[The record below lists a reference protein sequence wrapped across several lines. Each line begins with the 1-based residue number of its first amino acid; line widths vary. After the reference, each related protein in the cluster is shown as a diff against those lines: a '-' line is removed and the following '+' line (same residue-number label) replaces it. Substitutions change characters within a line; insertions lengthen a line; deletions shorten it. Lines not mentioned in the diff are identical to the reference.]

1 MKIKKLLIYLVL
13 LFALIMPL
21 HAEMTLGVG
30 DLERPTAQWWMG
42 TRPYAIGDQGLGWM
56 KEVETI
62 IEAWTL
68 EGSSGTL
75 TFPNGLTI
83 DNETDN
89 VLTITERSEDM
100 LWTFGSSNDIAVTST
115 TGLVLFDWLA
125 VVPAANQFLF
135 NPVSALVGSVE
146 GSMYYDSDTNKFFGR
161 NDSTLVE
168 FGASAGT
175 PAGSDTHM
183 QYNNAGSFGG
193 ISTIVWD
200 DTNLEFANDQ
210 AAAWGTAGDWLSDF
224 DDSVD
229 DQMLWR
235 TVLTTAVADTDP
247 MFEIL
252 VDTGN
257 ANGTGLDAGQEVF
270 GVAKGSQASNAWLF
284 TVDAEGDVQVLNDIA
299 VGGSATITGAFYQAD
314 IAAAASGNTNLTI
327 NAGLGGTG
335 TITLGNSSTGKITT
349 DNLVE
354 LLGDVEL
361 GDTLASDT
369 LSILAKL
376 DQDLYLDDDTTDSP
390 ALVLRDAGEAT
401 CSIVKKNGATGDTTV
416 TIGASSDLSILVGNL
431 SVGDGSGAGT
441 ASMDG
446 LDFFVSGD
454 SEFDGTVQFDGA
466 VTAAS
471 TIAVTGTT
479 TLNGDVAIN
488 DQIAVALGS
497 NDEEILVTGT
507 ATNVTADNLV
517 EVVMAAQDT
526 NTYILALTQTPNG
539 DADNDYIICADT
551 TGTGVVFKVENGGTT
566 TWALDPA
573 SQIIIGSSANTTTDG
588 AINIDHATL
597 TSGSEAMNIKVVATN
612 TSTNAQAIVIDLDD
626 DITTGGDLVGV
637 EIQASDNDSDGTV
650 IGLQTLGLIDVGW
663 NAEVGAG
670 KKAATIDAKTVPN
683 TLSTGIF
690 DIDFESKVANAEAVH
705 IEATFTTGAAG
716 VTVAG
721 MEIELVNNSGN
732 SSDILTGLIINV
744 TDSTATGTERGIYVK
759 GTGIEEALQADFGY
773 IRVGTGGTP
782 TVTPG
787 DDDIYAEGTIEADG
801 GFNTGTS
808 TLKVATVNLTAQ
820 EIRALVATPIELVAA
835 PGAGEIIEFI
845 SALLILDQGG
855 DAFTEAGAND
865 NLAIEYDGGSAVAVS
880 ETIEMTGFIDQSADM
895 VTRAIPVKDPID
907 AAGDI
912 VNKNLVIAGLDD
924 EIGGNAG
931 NESAL
936 SIIITYRVVTA
947 LGL

>member
-1 MKIKKLLIYLVL
+1 MKKLLIYLL
-13 LFALIMPL
+13 LIMAMAVSASAAL
-21 HAEMTLGVG
+21 TAGVG
-30 DLERPTAQWWMG
+30 DIVRPTAYWWTG
-42 TRPYAIGDQGLGWM
+42 LAPLDSTGDQGLGWM
-56 KEVETI
+56 KEVETQ

-68 EGSSGTL
+68 DGGTIL
-75 TFPNGLTI
+75 TFPTNGGTI
-83 DNETDN
+83 SNATNSALIFQEAD
-89 VLTITERSEDM
+89 EDIK
-100 LWTFGSSNDIAVTST
+100 WTFSGTSIAATSS
-115 TGLVLFDWLA
+115 TGVVLFDYGTI
-125 VVPAANQFLF
+125 VPAANQFLF
-135 NPVSALVGSVE
+135 NPVSALVGTVT
-146 GSMYYDSDTNKFFGR
+146 GSMYYDSDTDKFFGR
-161 NDSTLVE
+161 NNSTLVE

-175 PAGSDTHM
+175 PAGSDTYM
-183 QYNNAGSFGG
+183 QYNNSSSFGG
-193 ISTIVWD
+193 IATIIWD

-210 AAAWGTAGDWLSDF
+210 AAAFGTEADWTVNF

-229 DQMLWR
+229 DQLLWQSSA
-235 TVLTTAVADTDP
+235 TTAGAITDP
-247 MFEIL
+247 LFEII
-252 VDTGN
+252 VGASPT
-257 ANGTGLDAGQEVF
+257 ANQQVF
-270 GVAKGSQASNAWLF
+270 GVAKGASQSSNTALF
-284 TVDAEGDVQVLNDIA
+284 TVDEDGDVEVAGDLTVA
-299 VGGSATITGAFYQAD
+299 GSFYQAA
-314 IAAAASGNTNLTI
+314 IASAASGVVNLTVD
-327 NAGLGGTG
+327 ASESG
-335 TITLGNSSTGKITT
+335 TITIGGISTGATIFPANVDFTG
-349 DNLVE
+349 DSVDIGNLA
-354 LLGDVEL
+354 
-361 GDTLASDT
+361 TNDT
-369 LSILAKL
+369 LSVLAKV
-376 DQDLYLDDDTTDSP
+376 DTDLLLDDDTTNSP
-390 ALVLRDAGEAT
+390 ALVLRDAGENDWQF
-401 CSIVKKNGATGDTTV
+401 VKVNGATGNLTATSDSATSDFHIV
-416 TIGASSDLSILVGNL
+416 TGNL
-431 SVGDGSGAGT
+431 KVGGGSEGQTLNGEDAYITGTLEVDGAQ
-441 ASMDG
+441 
-446 LDFFVSGD
+446 
-454 SEFDGTVQFDGA
+454 QFDGA
-466 VTAAS
+466 LVANGTA
-471 TIAVTGTT
+471 
-479 TLNGDVAIN
+479 TLNSDVAIN
-488 DQIAVALGS
+488 DQIAIAFNA
-497 NDEEILVTGT
+497 NDEELLITGT
-507 ATNVTADNLV
+507 ATTVTADNLV
-517 EVVMAAQDT
+517 EFVMAAQST

-539 DADNDYIICADT
+539 DADNDYLICADT
-551 TGTGVVFKVENGGTT
+551 TGSGVVFKVENGGTT

-588 AINIDHATL
+588 AINVDHATL

-626 DITTGGDLVGV
+626 DITTGGDLVGI

-683 TLSTGIF
+683 TLSTGVF

-759 GTGIEEALQADFGY
+759 GTGIKEALQADFGY

-782 TVTPG
+782 TITPG

-808 TLKVATVNLTAQ
+808 TLKVATVDLTAQ

-835 PGAGEIIEFI
+835 PSAGEIIEFV
-845 SALLILDQGG
+845 SALLILDQAG

-865 NLAIEYDGGSAVAVS
+865 NLAIEYDGGSAIAVS

-912 VNKNLVIAGLDD
+912 VEKNLVLAGLDD
-924 EIGGNAG
+924 ELGGNAG

-936 SIIITYRVVTA
+936 RVIITYRIVTA